1 MAMFPDLSLSFRA
14 KLLLSMML
22 VILGVSGVTLYLT
35 EKRVAETYGKF
46 FRKQFETELDFFL
59 HEQEDRLR
67 EVKEKSQQVAMT
79 QRVKAAL
86 REGEAER
93 VYLDVFDA
101 LNEMQRRTIALAAPI
116 IKPRRLPG
124 KNAQRMGRG
133 LLPARATSWRFCRL
147 LDEQGRVLPTTNEMA
162 RLLRPE
168 QKRMIEPKLT
178 ADLGRRIGQL
188 DAQQIAYLPLAGGTN
203 FQILETI
210 VTPILD
216 PDDTGKT
223 IGALA
228 IAFSLD
234 LGEHAMEGISKIKS
248 GFFLENKLFSG
259 TIPASVHTNFL
270 RELQVELGRA
280 GEPGEQFTFPI
291 DGVPHR
297 VFYRELNADSPF
309 PVAYEVALYSL
320 AELQRE
326 QRAFRWQIGAI
337 SVVVLVGALGFLIFL
352 SHRFSVSIRE
362 LVGATIEI
370 QQGNFTIKVPVRSRD
385 EIGHLATSF
394 NEMAEGLAQKEKFKS
409 VLNKVADRDVAE
421 QLMSGQITLGG
432 EAREVS
438 ILFCDIRGF
447 TSLTQGMPPAEVIQM
462 LNEHMTTLTSV
473 VYENDG
479 MVDKFVGD
487 LIMAVFGA
495 PKARGNDTYNAARC
509 AMRMI
514 LERVKLNETS
524 SHKISIGIGIATGE
538 VVAGNMGSIDRL
550 NYTVLGERVNLASR
564 LCSKAAPMEIVI
576 DEGTKAK
583 LGDRIT
589 VESLPPTA
597 LKGFS
602 EPVQTFKL
610 LTVHSLENVVTG

>member
-1 MAMFPDLSLSFRA
+1 MFSNLSLSFRA

-101 LNEMQRRTIALAAPI
+101 LNEMQRRSLAASAPALN
-116 IKPRRLPG
+116 PRRAAG
-124 KNAQRMGRG
+124 KTVGRG
-133 LLPARATSWRFCRL
+133 GRAVLPPRATSWRFCRL
-147 LDEQGRVLPTTNEMA
+147 LDEQGRVMPTTNDLA

-188 DAQQIAYLPLAGGTN
+188 DSQQIAYFPLAGGTN

-228 IAFSLD
+228 IAFPLD
-234 LGEHAMEGISKIKS
+234 LGERAMEGISRIKS
-248 GFFLENKLFSG
+248 GFFLENKLFSA
-259 TIPASVHTNFL
+259 TIPAAVHTNFL
-270 RELQVELGRA
+270 RGFQAELARA
-280 GEPGEQFTFPI
+280 GEAGEQFIFPI
-291 DGVPHR
+291 DGIPHR

-326 QRAFRWQIGAI
+326 QRAFLWQIGAI
-337 SVVVLVGALGFLIFL
+337 SVAVLAGALGFLIFL

-362 LVGATIEI
+362 LVCATIEI
-370 QQGNFTIKVPVRSRD
+370 QQGNFTIKVPVRSQD

-409 VLNKVADRDVAE
+409 VLNKVADREVAE
-421 QLMSGQITLGG
+421 QLMTGQITLGG
-432 EAREVS
+432 ETRDVS

-447 TSLTQGMPPAEVIQM
+447 TSLTQGMPPAEVIKM

-473 VYENDG
+473 VYENGG

-495 PKARGNDTYNAARC
+495 PKARGNDSYNAARC

-514 LERVKLNETS
+514 LERTKQNETS
-524 SHKISIGIGIATGE
+524 THKISIGIGIATGE
-538 VVAGNMGSIDRL
+538 VLAGNMGSIDRL

-564 LCSKAAPMEIVI
+564 LCSKASPMEIVI
-576 DEGTKAK
+576 DEATKMK
-583 LGDRIT
+583 LGEQIS
-589 VESLPPTA
+589 VEPLPPTA

-610 LTVHSLENVVTG
+610 LAVHSTERVVTE